1 MMKVNLQFQRPARIE
16 MIPLID
22 TVFLLLVFF
31 IYAAISMTVH
41 RGIPVDLPAA
51 PSSIVNKEDYLS
63 ISVTEEGK
71 VFLNKIEVSLV
82 ELPDLLS
89 QEKGRSPEI
98 KVFINADKKAYHGLV
113 IKVLDAV
120 RRSGIRKV
128 SIQAVGEEEW

>member
-1 MMKVNLQFQRPARIE
+1 MKVNLQFQRKARIE

-41 RGIPVDLPAA
+41 RGIPVDLPVAL
-51 PSSIVNKEDYLS
+51 SSIINKEDYLS
-63 ISVTEEGK
+63 ISVTEEGE
-71 VFLNKIEVSLV
+71 VFLNKSEVSFV
-82 ELPDLLS
+82 ELSALLS
-89 QEKGRSPEI
+89 QEKERSPKI

-120 RRSGIRKV
+120 RISGIKKV
-128 SIQAVGEEEW
+128 SIEAVGEEEW